1 MKVGGRTEWL
11 LEPTSPEEFRESW
24 LAALERGK
32 RVRVLGGGADL
43 IVEDGLHHGVVMAT
57 ARLGRTFRPGL
68 EYGANPLDEDPSAQV
83 APADR
88 ETDPRLVA
96 WCGASLPGLVRA
108 AGQLGWSGLEGLVG
122 VPGRLGGAVITNA
135 GGRWGELWD
144 VIETVRLLDRDGEV
158 VDLARGDCAPRYR
171 DGNVGDRVVLGAVLR
186 LEPGERGEIAER
198 THQYLTEK
206 RAVQPVTES
215 SAGCIF
221 ENPDP
226 EASEGRSAGKL
237 IDDCGLKGLEL
248 GAAQVSP
255 LHANFI
261 INRGGARAADVLG
274 LIERIEN
281 RVADETGIRLEREV
295 RIWRADE
302 N

>member
-1 MKVGGRTEWL
+1 MKVGGRVEWL

-24 LAALERGK
+24 LAALERGFP
-32 RVRVLGGGADL
+32 VRVLGGGADL
-43 IVEDGLHHGVVMAT
+43 IVEDGLHRGVVIAT
-57 ARLGRTFRPGL
+57 ARLDRTFRPGV
-68 EYGANPLDEDPSAQV
+68 EYGANPMDGDPSAQV
-83 APADR
+83 APSDR
-88 ETDPRLVA
+88 EADPRLVA

-144 VIETVRLLDRDGEV
+144 VIQTVRLLDRDGEV
-158 VDLARGDCAPRYR
+158 KDQGRKECAPRYR
-171 DGNVGDRVVLGAVLR
+171 DGNVGDHVVLGAVLC
-186 LEPGERGEIAER
+186 LEPADSGEIAER
-198 THQYLTEK
+198 TRQYLLEK

-221 ENPDP
+221 KNPDP
-226 EASEGRSAGKL
+226 ESSDGRSAGKL

-261 INRGGARAADVLG
+261 INRGGARAAEVLG
-274 LIERIEN
+274 LIEMIEN